1 MHLRP
6 RCCEWLPLAT
16 QQLRLRNLA
25 RIQGLNIEGNLDAK
39 AGGESG
45 GAEEQEQELLLY
57 YTLHADKASEAFYTS
72 EALPQR
78 HQQQKWAEI
87 CAGDEVWRKSNAQC
101 VCVKVWAHY
110 QPTAPQRPQKPNET
124 EPTAESTQSSKL
136 TQRLANV
143 HLTPHKLP
151 RPPELLFSWGVYFSG
166 LIPLASLTLAK
177 CGANCLIFQLNGEQF
192 TSPALISEQGLHAQL
207 RLHYQRY
214 DEHDNNERNAANDP
228 DAGGI
233 NSPSVSRSNSPVL
246 QMSIMRYA
254 QLSCQLAD
262 MRRSYN
268 LDNLLLLQRRQ
279 RDQRKKVR
287 DVEEVS
293 KEIARLSVRCIT
305 RNELRLKPRTTSIS
319 GSPYGSQ
326 HSQHYHSMGRT
337 LSVLLSEQQQIAPLT
352 LYSAQQL
359 MQQIEALR
367 CRQSLLQTERETFKE
382 RNARKQQRLQ
392 NLRDQRDELQ
402 HKLHN
407 QLLQLEQQRLE
418 LRTEAAKQRT
428 DREEKRQITLQV
440 ERSMSTLVLELQ
452 EIYNIKS
459 LGTQQFSICGI
470 AFPHMEQ
477 YTSEE
482 RQATNAQL
490 LENVSP
496 LAVSAALGYVAHLV
510 QMLAYIMDRPLRNP
524 IYYEPSRARIADEI
538 KELTYA
544 TREFPLYTRSIL
556 PSQQTK
562 YAIYLLRQNVS
573 QLCYDITGH
582 CDMRNTFG
590 NLLELF
596 DTLRYIERTQ
606 RDEVDRGNQLTA
618 SSGRHVNGLL
628 TAAAANPQLSQSH
641 SSVDMNHV
649 PLPTTANVAKDA
661 LLQQLLPPGVSQALA
676 IEGYAS
682 TQRICRSVGSYSDGE
697 DDFRPRLE
705 QNYSNSDS
713 NITLQTERR

>member
-25 RIQGLNIEGNLDAK
+25 RIQGLNIECTLDVK
-39 AGGESG
+39 AGGECG
-45 GAEEQEQELLLY
+45 IEEQELLVY
-57 YTLHADKASEAFYTS
+57 YTLHVDKASEAFYTS

-87 CAGDEVWRKSNAQC
+87 CAGDDVWRKSNAQC

-110 QPTAPQRPQKPNET
+110 QPTAQRLQKPNET
-124 EPTAESTQSSKL
+124 ERTAESKQSAKM

-143 HLTPHKLP
+143 HLTPNKLP
-151 RPPELLFSWGVYFSG
+151 RPPELLFCWGVYFSG
-166 LIPLASLTLAK
+166 LIPLASLALAK
-177 CGANCLIFQLNGEQF
+177 CRANCLIFQLNGEHF
-192 TSPALISEQGLHAQL
+192 TSSALINEQGLHAQL

-214 DEHDNNERNAANDP
+214 DEHHSNARNAANDH
-228 DAGGI
+228 DDGGI
-233 NSPSVSRSNSPVL
+233 NSPSVSRSSSPVL

-254 QLSCQLAD
+254 QLSCHLAD
-262 MRRSYN
+262 MRHSYN
-268 LDNLLLLQRRQ
+268 LENLLLLQKRQ
-279 RDQRKKVR
+279 RDQRKKLR

-293 KEIARLSVRCIT
+293 REIARLSVSCIT
-305 RNELRLKPRTTSIS
+305 RNELRLKPRTTSMS

-367 CRQSLLQTERETFKE
+367 CKQRLLQTERETFKE
-382 RNARKQQRLQ
+382 RNSRKQERLKT
-392 NLRDQRDELQ
+392 LRDQRDQLQ
-402 HKLHN
+402 RKLHN

-418 LRTEAAKQRT
+418 LRTETSKQRT
-428 DREEKRQITLQV
+428 DREQKRKITLQV

-477 YTSEE
+477 YMSDA
-482 RQATNAQL
+482 RQAMNAQL

-510 QMLAYIMDRPLRNP
+510 QMLAYIMDRPLRNR
-524 IYYEPSRARIADEI
+524 ICYEPSRARIADEI
-538 KELTYA
+538 KEVTYS

-582 CDMRNTFG
+582 CDKHNTFG

-606 RDEVDRGNQLTA
+606 RDEVDHGNQLSA
-618 SSGRHVNGLL
+618 SSRHVNGL

-661 LLQQLLPPGVSQALA
+661 LLQQLLPPGVSQAVA

>member
-6 RCCEWLPLAT
+6 RCREWLPLAT

-25 RIQGLNIEGNLDAK
+25 RIQGLNIQCTLDAS
-39 AGGESG
+39 AG
-45 GAEEQEQELLLY
+45 EEFGLEEQELLVY

-87 CAGDEVWRKSNAQC
+87 CAGDDVWRKSNAQC
-101 VCVKVWAHY
+101 VCVKVWAQY
-110 QPTAPQRPQKPNET
+110 QPAAQQANGPNET
-124 EPTAESTQSSKL
+124 EQKTEQQQSERQGQRST
-136 TQRLANV
+136 NV
-143 HLTPHKLP
+143 QLTPHKLP

-166 LIPLASLTLAK
+166 LIPLAPLAMAN
-177 CGANCLIFQLNGEQF
+177 CQANCLIFHLNGEHF
-192 TSPALISEQGLHAQL
+192 TSPALISEEGLHAQL
-207 RLHYQRY
+207 HLQYQRCAEY
-214 DEHDNNERNAANDP
+214 DNNERNAAIESS
-228 DAGGI
+228 I
-233 NSPSVSRSNSPVL
+233 NSPDVSRSSSPVL
-246 QMSIMRYA
+246 QMSTMRYA
-254 QLSCQLAD
+254 QLRCQLANL
-262 MRRSYN
+262 RRSYN
-268 LDNLLLLQRRQ
+268 LESLLLLQRRQ
-279 RDQRKKVR
+279 RDQRKKLR

-293 KEIARLSVRCIT
+293 REIARLSVHCIT
-305 RNELRLKPRTTSIS
+305 RNELRLKPRTTSLS

-337 LSVLLSEQQQIAPLT
+337 LSVLLAEQQEIAPLT

-367 CRQSLLQTERETFKE
+367 CKQRLLQAELTTFKE
-382 RNARKQQRLQ
+382 RNARQKERLQ
-392 NLRDQRDELQ
+392 FLREQREDAQ
-402 HKLHN
+402 YKLHN
-407 QLLQLEQQRLE
+407 QQLKLEQHRLE
-418 LRTEAAKQRT
+418 FRKQAPQQLLE
-428 DREEKRQITLQV
+428 REQKRQVILQV
-440 ERSMSTLVLELQ
+440 ERRMSTLVLELQ

-459 LGTQQFSICGI
+459 LGAQQFSICGI
-470 AFPHMEQ
+470 AFPHMEH
-477 YTSEE
+477 YTSES
-482 RQATNAQL
+482 RQATNAQM

-510 QMLAYIMDRPLRNP
+510 QMLAFIMDRPLRNP
-524 IYYEPSRARIADEI
+524 IFYEPSRARIADEI
-538 KELTYA
+538 KELTYP

-562 YAIYLLRQNVS
+562 YGIYLLRQNVS

-582 CDMRNTFG
+582 CNMRNTFG

-606 RDEVDRGNQLTA
+606 RDEVDQGDKLSGN
-618 SSGRHVNGLL
+618 GRHVNGL
-628 TAAAANPQLSQSH
+628 TAAAANTQLSQSH

-649 PLPTTANVAKDA
+649 PLPTTANAAKDA
-661 LLQQLLPPGVSQALA
+661 LLQQLLPSGVSQALA

-682 TQRICRSVGSYSDGE
+682 TQRICRSVGSYSDDE
-697 DDFRPRLE
+697 EDFRARLE